1 MKLLDWLTSTRRPPP
16 GTKVRTREEVMQA
29 ILDLNRPT
37 APYQIISGESEGV
50 DLVAEWKIVDAQWH
64 EIFAKADLK
73 KVFRILMKLDDEKKE
88 VRAVDREYS
97 VEWRAGI
104 PHLSLAA
111 QAFRGQ
117 KQSIEFGTA
126 YAFTEEFEPGQVYNY
141 RFSTSE
147 IKKPIQEAVTTSGW
161 TYRGVTFGKL

>member
-1 MKLLDWLTSTRRPPP
+1 
-16 GTKVRTREEVMQA
+16 MQA